1 MKLIDKAVPFLKAA
15 LVPAAIVMAMGA
27 MNGGQALAAG
37 PFDVV
42 MATLTDVLSST
53 WTLMLAVMVLVVAVW
68 QLAHGGGYKTV
79 GIVLGVLA
87 LALVGPGF
95 LTTISTAMPDAAQM
109 QIIADAGVNVA
120 KPVQVL
126 VAQN

>member
-1 MKLIDKAVPFLKAA
+1 MKLIDNVAPYCKAA
-15 LVPAAIVMAMGA
+15 VIPAAILMAMGA
-27 MNGGQALAAG
+27 MNGGTALAAG

-42 MATLTDVLSST
+42 LTTLENVLSST
-53 WTLMLAVMVLVVAVW
+53 WTLMLAVLVLVVAVW

-95 LTTISTAMPDAAQM
+95 LTTVSTSMPNAVQM
-109 QIIADAGVNVA
+109 QLIADAGVVAA

-126 VAQN
+126 VAQQ